1 MAVRPGRMNRRI
13 KLYRRPTST
22 SDTGPYDHPLS
33 PLYDWAQFQPL
44 EPSFSDDTRT
54 QLVRVTMRYRS
65 DVTIDTHI
73 IYADPVLG
81 RDRWLLVKGV
91 QNVDDV
97 NTELV
102 LFCEELVP

>member
-22 SDTGPYDHPLS
+22 TDTGPYDHPLS

-54 QLVRVTMRYRS
+54 QLVRVTMRYR
-65 DVTIDTHI
+65 
-73 IYADPVLG
+73 
-81 RDRWLLVKGV
+81 
-91 QNVDDV
+91 
-97 NTELV
+97 
-102 LFCEELVP
+102 